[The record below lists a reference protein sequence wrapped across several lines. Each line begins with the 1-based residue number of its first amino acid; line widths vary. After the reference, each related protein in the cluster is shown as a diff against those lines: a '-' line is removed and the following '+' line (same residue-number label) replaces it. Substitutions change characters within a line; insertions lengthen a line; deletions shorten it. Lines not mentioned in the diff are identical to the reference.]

1 VRRRWSL
8 LLLVERIARVAGL
21 LDLEWTQDADV
32 LHARLSAGDGRGGD
46 VVLTDAE
53 EAASQRTAERLNR
66 MWALGSGLSRFL
78 Y

>member
-1 VRRRWSL
+1 M
-8 LLLVERIARVAGL
+8 
-21 LDLEWTQDADV
+21 TC
-32 LHARLSAGDGRGGD
+32 GD